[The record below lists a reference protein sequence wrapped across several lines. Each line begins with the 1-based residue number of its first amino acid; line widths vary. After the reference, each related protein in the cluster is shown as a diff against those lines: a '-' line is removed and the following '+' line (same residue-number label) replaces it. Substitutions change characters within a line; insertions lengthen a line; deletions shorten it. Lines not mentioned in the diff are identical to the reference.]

1 MSEELKTK
9 IKRAWE
15 EAFNQGKMDG
25 LDELVAPNWVR
36 HKPPFPDIVGLDALK
51 KFITDCRT
59 SYPDVNLTIE
69 KVIIDGDWIAS
80 QWTYEG
86 TQSGVSP
93 STGAPPS
100 NKHVKIRGCDM
111 GRWEN
116 DKVVEDWNH
125 GDWLGLM
132 HQIGVVPKSW

>member
-1 MSEELKTK
+1 
-9 IKRAWE
+9 
-15 EAFNQGKMDG
+15 MDG

-36 HKPPFPDIVGLDALK
+36 HKSPFPDIVGLDALK

-80 QWTYEG
+80 LWTYEG

-93 STGAPPS
+93 TTGAPPS
-100 NKHVKIRGCDM
+100 NKRVKIRGCDM

-116 DKVVEDWNH
+116 DKAVEDWNH
-125 GDWLGLM
+125 GDWLHLM
-132 HQIGVVPKSW
+132 HQLGVVPKSW